1 MLTNGANTKKCKD
14 LASFNIVNT
23 TASTESVSMDL
34 VNIVE
39 DYNTAENLAISS
51 SERMAIKTDFA
62 DMVAYKD
69 YDLAFLAKSI

>member
-1 MLTNGANTKKCKD
+1 MGQ
-14 LASFNIVNT
+14 
-23 TASTESVSMDL
+23 

-69 YDLAFLAKSI
+69 YDLAFLAKSIQNMVIERVTKRECAQTKTEALDVNMIN